1 MYIEDGSLSLLDVVD
16 WVGSRWGTIVG
27 FCVFAP
33 FLSFVYFVYDVYTS
47 FLSIK
52 VLFIYHFF
60 LMGKVKC
67 INKHLTKNGSAPLA
81 QRKYIECNKAAKTN
95 SLVLPRLL
103 KKPEELKLGFKT
115 KLAQECKVFTKHFF
129 TNSTD
134 LSAPSGHLLLHS
146 LYIDPL
152 QTKRD
157 YPPEPLLVSL

>member
-1 MYIEDGSLSLLDVVD
+1 MGHNSGFLCLRTFFVFCLFCIRCIYFLSLNKSL
-16 WVGSRWGTIVG
+16 IY
-27 FCVFAP
+27 
-33 FLSFVYFVYDVYTS
+33 LSFF
-47 FLSIK
+47 
-52 VLFIYHFF
+52 FF

-81 QRKYIECNKAAKTN
+81 QRKYIECNKTAKTN

-129 TNSTD
+129 TNTTD